1 MPEWLRPA
9 QPRLMLAI
17 ASASS
22 RNSEEKE
29 MSDFGQKQPDADT
42 EAPGSTDSPKPHG
55 DKLAGGVQGADQRPS
70 QESGASDSAP
80 GTPDSPKPHGDKLAN
95 AVRGAAKGGRPDS

>member
-1 MPEWLRPA
+1 
-9 QPRLMLAI
+9 MLAI

-29 MSDFGQKQPDADT
+29 MSNFGQKQPDADT
-42 EAPGSTDSPKPHG
+42 ETPGSTDSPKPHG
-55 DKLAGGVQGADQRPS
+55 DKLGGAMQGEVKRPS
-70 QESGASDSAP
+70 HEGGASDSAP

-95 AVRGAAKGGRPDS
+95 AVRAAAKKASDG